1 MQRQLAL
8 RGVAQPRAGVG
19 VAPPPVGTVV
29 AVTSSHRTLLPRA
42 WVAALRDSLLDPVGL
57 DIGDVADT
65 DAAAAEQGV
74 NQGVFGTM
82 RSRFDGQAGAFAYL
96 LFVLLYFP
104 CAATIGAIKREAGTP
119 WAAFVAGWTTLVA
132 YITAASFYQVARFD
146 LHPAASSA
154 WLAGMWSVFALVV
167 FLLRRWERSRPE
179 PASKP
184 ARVEA

>member
-1 MQRQLAL
+1 MARMKLSVFSRSTPSSLPPSEIGAQAL
-8 RGVAQPRAGVG
+8 QYHPTEGYIPLREM
-19 VAPPPVGTVV
+19 
-29 AVTSSHRTLLPRA
+29 LL
-42 WVAALRDSLLDPVGL
+42 GF
-57 DIGDVADT
+57 
-65 DAAAAEQGV
+65 AAEQGV

-104 CAATIGAIKREAGTP
+104 CVATIGAIKREAGTP

-154 WLAGMWSVFALVV
+154 WLMGMWSVFALVV
-167 FLLRRWERSRPE
+167 LLLRRWERRRPE

-184 ARVEA
+184 VRVEA